1 MGKLLALTI
10 GIFVVTAAIAG
21 IYMFIVTGIFGVDT
35 SIQLDTSEV
44 INISLHPDSGIRH
57 QQFSASASIFH
68 MTDFHSTLRLHMGNK
83 PVGAGFEDCR
93 FYFFVFHK
101 A

>member
-44 INISLHPDSGIRH
+44 AAAAAAIRSSTPLPSVISRWSFPEV
-57 QQFSASASIFH
+57 IFW
-68 MTDFHSTLRLHMGNK
+68 R
-83 PVGAGFEDCR
+83 
-93 FYFFVFHK
+93 
-101 A
+101 